1 MTLQALPVLEPQ
13 RDLAIG
19 GISQNKLTPGCLPF
33 LPAGEPL
40 SCVAF
45 ITHILAQSW

>member
-19 GISQNKLTPGCLPF
+19 GTAQNMVTPGPLPF

-40 SCVAF
+40 LCIPF
-45 ITHILAQSW
+45 ITHILAQSR